1 MTLRRLREVVRK
13 VILCVEILHGLRHWG
28 VTPPIPWLAH
38 CEQGDPSRLNMTF
51 GMNHVGPLGESRL
64 IDAIGRDTRAIL
76 GIGLRSWWVKC
87 ASL

>member
-1 MTLRRLREVVRK
+1 
-13 VILCVEILHGLRHWG
+13 
-28 VTPPIPWLAH
+28 
-38 CEQGDPSRLNMTF
+38 MTF